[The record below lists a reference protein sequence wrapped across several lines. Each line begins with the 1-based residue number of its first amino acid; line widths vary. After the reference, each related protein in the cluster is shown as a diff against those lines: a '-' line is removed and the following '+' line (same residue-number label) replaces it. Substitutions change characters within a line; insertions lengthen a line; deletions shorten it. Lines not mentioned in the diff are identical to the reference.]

1 MAPERDLQEMDA
13 IAAERGMVLA
23 FRACD
28 ESDDFEPVF
37 MRVGPAGIGGEDEVT
52 LVAISDANGMSL
64 GRYLIP
70 RSKLDAALTES
81 EDSLGADCSSA
92 DQLR

>member
-1 MAPERDLQEMDA
+1 MAA
-13 IAAERGMVLA
+13 IALERGMVLA

-52 LVAISDANGMSL
+52 LIALSDANGMSL

-81 EDSLGADCSSA
+81 ADSLEADWSSA
-92 DQLR
+92 DQFQ